1 MEKEPYFVHFRPSH
15 MKHWRSYTDRQKP
28 AYIRETIPAELNAD
42 MVVVIPC
49 FDEPAL
55 FETLHH
61 LHAIVRPKANVV
73 IMVVINSGE
82 HSNESAVLQ
91 NRLTYEQLL
100 LFAGKMS
107 EPGFHF
113 FPLLFEQ
120 LPRKHAGVGL
130 ARKIGMD
137 LAVAHFLLNDKHRG
151 ILISLDA
158 DCTVSDNFM
167 VSVYEAFAV
176 NARLNATVH
185 HFYHRVAKND
195 PQLEHAVRQYEDYIR
210 YFREMLQHTGFPYY
224 YHTIGSAF
232 AVTADAYVR
241 VGGMGRQQGG
251 EDFYFLQ
258 KVFALGNV
266 RELNDAVVYPMARF
280 SDRVP
285 FGTGPALK
293 KIMAEPD
300 GIMNVYSRRSFY
312 ELKRLFDMLESF
324 YGMEEEELLSMIQ
337 KLDNSLVEFLMMN
350 DFTVEVADCNRNSAS
365 TASFKKRFFH
375 HFNAFRIIKYLNFV
389 HPDPFPYEK
398 LHFIADKY

>member
-1 MEKEPYFVHFRPSH
+1 
-15 MKHWRSYTDRQKP
+15 MKHWRSYIDRQKP
-28 AYIRETIPAELNAD
+28 TYIRETIPAELNAD

-61 LHAIVRPKANVV
+61 LHGIARPKANVV
-73 IMVVINSGE
+73 ILVVINSGE
-82 HSNESAVLQ
+82 HSNERAVLQ

-113 FPLLFEQ
+113 FSLLFEQ

-137 LAVAHFLLNDKHRG
+137 LGVAHFLHNDKRGG

-158 DCTVSDNFM
+158 DCTVSENFM
-167 VSVYEAFAV
+167 VSVHEAFAV
-176 NARLNATVH
+176 NERLNATVH

-195 PQLEHAVRQYEDYIR
+195 PLLEHAVRQYEDYIR

-266 RELNDAVVYPMARF
+266 KELNNAVVYPMARF

-337 KLDNSLVEFLMMN
+337 KLDNSLVEFLLLN
-350 DFTVEVADCNRNSAS
+350 DFTGEVADCNRNSAS
-365 TASFKKRFFH
+365 LSTFRKRFFH

-398 LHFIADKY
+398 LHFLADKY